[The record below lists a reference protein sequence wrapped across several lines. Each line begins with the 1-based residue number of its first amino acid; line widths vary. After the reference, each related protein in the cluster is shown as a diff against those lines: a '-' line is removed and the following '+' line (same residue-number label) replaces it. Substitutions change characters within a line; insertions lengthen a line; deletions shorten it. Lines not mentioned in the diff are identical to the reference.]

1 MIIGPRER
9 AGLTLAPV
17 SGPQAKTTAASENP
31 IATAATQTGALGST
45 ATATMTRTRSM
56 VATVWFSISAQEA
69 ADMTADSAAAVTLAE
84 TPLEWLSVMVGRN
97 A

>member
-1 MIIGPRER
+1 
-9 AGLTLAPV
+9 
-17 SGPQAKTTAASENP
+17 
-31 IATAATQTGALGST
+31 
-45 ATATMTRTRSM
+45 M

-84 TPLEWLSVMVGRN
+84 TPLEWLSAMVSRN